1 MSINKNGDIWLADD
15 CINEKESYKFIRD
28 TFNAPIRN
36 HGKGAK
42 LYTEIEF
49 YNELGEKIETLHNE
63 LLLTGGLF
71 TLSKISGV
79 NPPIK
84 PITVNQQLSVNV
96 NETVTSYTGP
106 RREDVICGFMVGI
119 DGCTDVFDTVGTVY
133 YKDRT
138 IYSPVPF
145 RKVEIT
151 DDLSSSDRSMY
162 HLKVQAGNYYEYYL
176 KGFETTPVIKAE
188 YDEVGNPAVPANA
201 DEQDKDKIINTYLQ
215 YTLKINSEDVRDWFK
230 ISGGGLK
237 KARINTLGLV
247 HGYLDSNG
255 DFKGVNM
262 FSRLN
267 FNNEPFDNETK
278 ELTVIYKI
286 YI

>member
-1 MSINKNGDIWLADD
+1 MAINKNGDIWLADD
-15 CINEKESYKFIRD
+15 CINESEDYNFIRS
-28 TFNAPIRN
+28 TFNKPIGGTKSARL
-36 HGKGAK
+36 H
-42 LYTEIEF
+42 TEIEF
-49 YNELGEKIETLHNE
+49 YNELGEKLETLHNE

-79 NPPIK
+79 NAPIK
-84 PITVNQQLSVNV
+84 PKTVNQQLSINV
-96 NETVTSYTGP
+96 NETSTSYTGP

-151 DDLSSSDRSMY
+151 DDLSDSDKQKY
-162 HLKVQAGNYYEYYL
+162 HMKVQNGTYYEYFL

-188 YDEVGNPAVPANA
+188 YDEVGNPSVPANA
-201 DEQDKDKIINTYLQ
+201 DEQDKSKIINTYIQ
-215 YTLKINSEDVRDWFK
+215 YTLKINAQDVRDWFK

-247 HGYLDSNG
+247 HGYMDGS

>member
-1 MSINKNGDIWLADD
+1 MAINKNGDIWLADD
-15 CINEKESYKFIRD
+15 CINESEDYKFIRN
-28 TFNAPIRN
+28 TFNTPMSN
-36 HGKGAK
+36 KSKGAR
-42 LYTEIEF
+42 LHTEIEF
-49 YNELGEKIETLHNE
+49 YNELGEKLETLHNE

-79 NPPIK
+79 DIPIK
-84 PITVNQQLSVNV
+84 PKTVNQQLSINV
-96 NETVTSYTGP
+96 NETTTSYTGP

-151 DDLSSSDRSMY
+151 DDLSVTDKQKY
-162 HLKVQAGNYYEYYL
+162 HMKVQNGTYYEYFL
-176 KGFETTPVIKAE
+176 KGFETTPVIRAE
-188 YDEVGNPAVPANA
+188 YDEVGKPAVPANA
-201 DEQDKDKIINTYLQ
+201 DEQDKSKIINTYIQ
-215 YTLKINSEDVRDWFK
+215 YTLKINAQDVRDWFK

-247 HGYLDSNG
+247 HGYMDG
-255 DFKGVNM
+255 ADFKGVNM

>member
-1 MSINKNGDIWLADD
+1 MSIIKNDNEWLIDD
-15 CINEKESYKFIRD
+15 KITEKEKYEM
-28 TFNAPIRN
+28 IRN
-36 HGKGAK
+36 AFNTPSPKGRRGAK
-42 LYTEIEF
+42 FYTEVDF
-49 YNELGEKIETLHNE
+49 YNELGEKIDTHHNE

-71 TLSKISGV
+71 TLAKIAGV
-79 NPPIK
+79 DPPIS
-84 PITVNQQLSVNV
+84 PRTVNQQLNIAI
-96 NETVTSYTGP
+96 NETAKSYTGP

-119 DGCTDVFDTVGTVY
+119 DGCTDMFDTVKTVY

-145 RKVEIT
+145 RKVET
-151 DDLSSSDRSMY
+151 TADLSSEDKAKY
-162 HLKVQAGNYYEYYL
+162 HLKLQNGNYYEYYL

-188 YDEVGNPAVPANA
+188 YDETGSPSVPANA
-201 DEQDKDKIINTYLQ
+201 DEQDADRIINTYIQ
-215 YTLKINSEDVRDWFK
+215 YTLKINSDDVRDWFK
-230 ISGGGLK
+230 ISGGGLR

-247 HGYLDSNG
+247 HGYLDNNEY
-255 DFKGVNM
+255 KGVNM

-278 ELTVIYKI
+278 ELTVVYKI